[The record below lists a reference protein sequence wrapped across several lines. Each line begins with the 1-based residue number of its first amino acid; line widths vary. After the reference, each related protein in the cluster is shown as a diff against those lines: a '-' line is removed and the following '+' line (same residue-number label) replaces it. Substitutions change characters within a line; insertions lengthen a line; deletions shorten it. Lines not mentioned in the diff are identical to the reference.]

1 MAEGDANA
9 ARLRWRCRRGVKE
22 LDVLLERFL
31 ARHLT
36 RLSPAQVATL
46 SRLLDASDPD
56 LMDWV
61 LERQPP
67 PDAAYVP
74 LLKMLRDLLHLPAPT

>member
-1 MAEGDANA
+1 MAGGDAEA

-31 ARHLT
+31 ARHLA

-46 SRLLDASDPD
+46 GRLLDATDPD

-61 LERQPP
+61 LGRQPP
-67 PDAAYVP
+67 PQVDYVP
-74 LLKMLRDLLHLPAPT
+74 LLKMLRDLLQPPAPT

>member
-1 MAEGDANA
+1 MTAGDAEA

-31 ARHLT
+31 AQHLA

-46 SRLLDASDPD
+46 SRLLDASDPE
-56 LMDWV
+56 LLDWV

-67 PDAAYVP
+67 PQADFAT
-74 LLKMLRDLLHLPAPT
+74 LLEMLRDLLQPPTPA